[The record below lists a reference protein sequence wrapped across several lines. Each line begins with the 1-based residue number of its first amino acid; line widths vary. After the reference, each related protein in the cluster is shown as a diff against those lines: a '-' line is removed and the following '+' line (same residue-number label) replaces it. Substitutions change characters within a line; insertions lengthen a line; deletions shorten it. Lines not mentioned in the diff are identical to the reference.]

1 MWIWI
6 FSSHCPPVFR
16 VTWFF
21 RSLICWFYQT
31 FEQLCIKY
39 FVNVTHLHSNQSFH
53 IGFIFCSKHQNLLMS
68 SHSSCGSFLLSV
80 ASTCRPT
87 SSKMT
92 GRDSRFIMSMDFSCV
107 LALSSSICTSQ
118 RFQVMNKFT
127 MSQVTFIYIMLYI
140 IQIVSKQLYS
150 IEQENRVNNAK
161 GVTNTVFSQ
170 TVMTC
175 DHLFFYI
182 KKCNIH

>member
-1 MWIWI
+1 MLTEALFDQRYSKLLQFKMSVFYFNKLLHVNNSCKAKAE
-6 FSSHCPPVFR
+6 FSAAIALQSA

-31 FEQLCIKY
+31 FERLCIKY
-39 FVNVTHLHSNQSFH
+39 FVNVTHLHGNQSFR
-53 IGFIFCSKHQNLLMS
+53 IGFILCSKNQNLLMS

-92 GRDSRFIMSMDFSCV
+92 GRDSRFIISMDFSCV

-127 MSQVTFIYIMLYI
+127 MSQVTFI
-140 IQIVSKQLYS
+140 
-150 IEQENRVNNAK
+150 
-161 GVTNTVFSQ
+161 
-170 TVMTC
+170 
-175 DHLFFYI
+175 
-182 KKCNIH
+182 